1 MNQATIL
8 KLKVLI
14 DTVAELQSHLEWY
27 EYHVRV
33 ANVLTLSTRQQHVA
47 EVKRC
52 LEMLQTLI
60 TDLLSNPL

>member
-33 ANVLTLSTRQQHVA
+33 GSVNTLSTRQQHVA

-60 TDLLSNPL
+60 SDLLVNPI